1 MTFKELLLS
10 VDFRKIADAY
20 YKMYPEQAYMLPF
33 LKCHYDMLCNTTPVI
48 NPNVKSQACHIS
60 MRYDEWTKK
69 SYLSAFSLECEV
81 WSALLCKTI
90 EIAPN
95 VTASL
100 EEIVA
105 CCLWHTSLYGYTEE
119 QLANTAEKFSN
130 EWRDMSDLEI
140 YQQKLSRNLTTIAQL
155 YNFTPILPS
164 LKKIYKVVKSRANER
179 YKIYKRKHI
188 KKRLRN
194 RMFRRNFIKTEY
206 YRYLYSILRF
216 ILEVKTPN
224 ESMEEWFT
232 FYLFDKFITYNYR
245 SYTYGKSDPAEYLRE
260 LIDEY
265 NAFDKTYRNV
275 YICLVSANV
284 NNSRH
289 SSLSNLS
296 NSERQLCY
304 SIISSCS
311 DWGPFYIRTK
321 YDSTLGNE
329 MRMIVAFYE

>member
-20 YKMYPEQAYMLPF
+20 YEMYPEQAYMLPF

-90 EIAPN
+90 EIAPD

-130 EWRDMSDLEI
+130 EWRDMSNLEI

-155 YNFTPILPS
+155 YNYTPILPS
-164 LKKIYKVVKSRANER
+164 LKNIYKVVKSRANER

-194 RMFRRNFIKTEY
+194 RMFRRDFIKTEY
-206 YRYLYSILRF
+206 YRYLYGISRF
-216 ILEVKTPN
+216 ILEVKTPD
-224 ESMEEWFT
+224 ESIAELCT
-232 FYLFDKFITYNYR
+232 FYRLKKFVAYNYR
-245 SYTYGKSDPAEYLRE
+245 SYTYGKSDPAEYLRK

-265 NAFDKTYRNV
+265 NAFEKTYRNV
-275 YICLVSANV
+275 YICLVSANE
-284 NNSRH
+284 NNS
-289 SSLSNLS
+289 NLTK
-296 NSERQLCY
+296 SERLLCL

-311 DWGPFYIRTK
+311 DWGPFYICTK
-321 YDSTLGNE
+321 YDSTLVNE